1 MINYEIIRI
10 DSYVKNCG
18 YENIWDNIKKSQL
31 SNYYDLSKINFERT
45 TVLALEK
52 SIFEKIDDVIST
64 GRDIC
69 TIVGAA
75 TIMYYGIKGIIFIKE
90 SFTNHIKGKD
100 NDKNKRYSGNISDA
114 EFEVIDGEE

>member
-1 MINYEIIRI
+1 MNQEDLMINFNGDFQDGIYS
-10 DSYVKNCG
+10 DSFSNQSY
-18 YENIWDNIKKSQL
+18 KKEF
-31 SNYYDLSKINFERT
+31 KMK
-45 TVLALEK
+45 EK
-52 SIFEKIDDVIST
+52 SVFEKIDDVIST

-75 TIMYYGIKGIIFIKE
+75 TIMYYGIKGVIFIKE

-100 NDKNKRYSGNISDA
+100 NDKNKRYSSNISDA